1 MQLREEG
8 EVSAASGGPLQEGNV
23 VPAPNPRPL
32 RTHNLIILSRNVG
45 LPLGRVRVTHSTCL
59 AGGWGDVRFLCR
71 EPWMTWKRLVGDRD
85 YKLPPGRG
93 TGKAGTEAWLWATE
107 KSASLLSLR
116 VDTKQDPGPI
126 QNQPWL
132 VQVPQDLLSG
142 CLCVYLCCCCLVAQ
156 WCPILWDPMDCSLP
170 SCSDHGIFQAR
181 RLE

>member
-71 EPWMTWKRLVGDRD
+71 EPWMTWKRLVGDRIVSC
-85 YKLPPGRG
+85 LPAGEQKRRGQRPGFGQRR
-93 TGKAGTEAWLWATE
+93 
-107 KSASLLSLR
+107 SLLLYYLCEW
-116 VDTKQDPGPI
+116 I
-126 QNQPWL
+126 QNKTQGQYKISRGL
-132 VQVPQDLLSG
+132 FK
-142 CLCVYLCCCCLVAQ
+142 CLRTFYLVA
-156 WCPILWDPMDCSLP
+156 CVCIYV
-170 SCSDHGIFQAR
+170 AAV
-181 RLE
+181 